1 VTTPASASTST
12 QSVTSQRVGI
22 TAVNPAGG
30 TATGQGRLSASIAI
44 NLNYY
49 PGATYVVPAVGE
61 QWYIKKISGQWVLD
75 FKLPFLQ
82 TTQGLVIQN
91 PVQGTYQLGSSG
103 TVQGPLLLDGSVINA
118 QAPLSLNAYPTAS
131 LPSAATAGAGA
142 LVWDSTVAA
151 VKISNGTIWDLV
163 PSGLITSADVDSSII
178 IAAGTNP
185 FTGPQSMGNNKLTSV
200 ATPTVSTDAATKGY
214 VDAGGANFNLSG
226 VRASL
231 PAAGS
236 AGRVYYCTDCDA
248 IYRDN
253 GTAWAKIRI
262 GDSAGPPMADPP
274 TAGWTASNMLT
285 GSSWASSLDGMLFTT
300 STSQTGIGFQY
311 RTYPTPPFVLT
322 TYLDA
327 SYSTFFGMPTSAS
340 SAFFCGII
348 VSDGTKFIIHG
359 PTSVNSPATAPWADS
374 DGWYA
379 GASFWSSTTSPS
391 SFYNG
396 DLTPQVFIGKMPK
409 WFRYTDNGTNRIM
422 DCSANGIDWL
432 PIANETRTTNV
443 TPTRIG
449 IGTIQTGTP
458 SASGI
463 LRVRSW
469 NGVS

>member
-103 TVQGPLLLDGSVINA
+103 PNQGPLLLDGSVINA

-185 FTGPQSMGNNKLTSV
+185 FTGPQSMGNNKLTSL
-200 ATPTVSTDAATKGY
+200 ATPTVSTDAANKGY
-214 VDAGGANFNLSG
+214 VDGAAGNFNLSG
-226 VRASL
+226 TYASL
-231 PAAGS
+231 PTPGV
-236 AGRVYYCTDCDA
+236 AGRTYTCTDVGR
-248 IYRDN
+248 ILRDN
-253 GTAWAKIRI
+253 GTAWITTWI
-262 GDSAGPPMADPP
+262 GPATPLPGAVP
-274 TAGWTASNMLT
+274 TTGWTT
-285 GSSWASSLDGMLFTT
+285 PGIGSSTWAASLDGMLFTLVSA
-300 STSQTGIGFQY
+300 STLYYQY
-311 RTYPTPPFVLT
+311 RTYPTSPFTLT
-322 TYLDA
+322 VYVDVDL
-327 SYSTFFGMPTSAS
+327 SGNPYSVPATSTGVWL
-340 SAFFCGII
+340 GIVI
-348 VSDGTKFIIHG
+348 SDGTKFIKFG
-359 PTSVNSPATAPWADS
+359 PDFANSSSAPWFTASWAAGGSSFTSATAAPVALDAINPPMFWI
-374 DGWYA
+374 GGLPHWY
-379 GASFWSSTTSPS
+379 
-391 SFYNG
+391 
-396 DLTPQVFIGKMPK
+396 QVV
-409 WFRYTDNGTNRIM
+409 DNGTNLLLNY
-422 DCSANGIDWL
+422 SLNGIDWHNFYT
-432 PIANETRTTNV
+432 ASRTAIL
-443 TPTRIG
+443 TPSRIG
-449 IGTIQTGTP
+449 IGGFNN
-458 SASGI
+458 SAFTSI
-463 LRVRSW
+463 MRVRSW